1 MDPKNGSLLKIIGV
15 VFSVILLVSIF
26 YIRASR
32 ETHHQRNTY
41 TNFFVFWL
49 SGNLILHG
57 QNPYNPDE
65 WQAGHA
71 ANGYEQPAEEIFL
84 YPLPLAVLL
93 TPLGFFPYEGAS
105 LGWKILSQSLVAIT
119 IFILLHTWQRP
130 AHQRLFVPLVLI
142 CLYDGPV
149 LLTQR
154 SGSMGAV
161 TLLIISIAILLMQK
175 NEHSLLPGFLL
186 AFTMLKPP
194 QGLLILLLIGIWLL
208 ARKDWKV
215 LQGII
220 AGGIV
225 LWLIGASVDLNWV
238 AKFLHSGEAAF
249 DRRLGLHSNVWSF
262 SHLICEKNMACT
274 YGMGAVTALTLLGL
288 TAFYLWKKQAQVTAW
303 EAMNLIIPV
312 GFISTVYLWAYDQ
325 ILYII
330 PIIWIVGT
338 LVLKTKS
345 YVHAFLFLVLL
356 IIYAFFAMERLIALS
371 HDLWSLGNTLI
382 VFAGLLLASLLRE
395 RPEKTKALQ
404 V

>member
-1 MDPKNGSLLKIIGV
+1 MNQRNGLLLKIIGV
-15 VFSVILLVSIF
+15 VFSVILLGSIF

-32 ETHHQRNTY
+32 ETDNQRNTY

-49 SGNLILHG
+49 SGDLILHG
-57 QNPYNPDE
+57 QNPYDPGD

-71 ANGYEQPAEEIFL
+71 ANGYEQPAESIFL

-93 TPLGFFPYEGAS
+93 SPLGFFPYEQAS
-105 LGWKILSQSLVAIT
+105 LGWKFLSQGLVAMA
-119 IFILLHTWQRP
+119 IFILLRTWQRP

-142 CLYDGPV
+142 CLYYGPV

-154 SGSMGAV
+154 SGSMGAI
-161 TLLIISIAILLMQK
+161 TLLIISIVIILMEK
-175 NEHSLLPGFLL
+175 KEHLFLSGFLL

-194 QGLLILLLIGIWLL
+194 QGLLILLLLGIWLL
-208 ARKDWKV
+208 ARKDWKII
-215 LQGII
+215 QGII
-220 AGGIV
+220 TGGIV

-238 AKFLHSGEAAF
+238 TKFLHSGEAAF

-274 YGMGAVTALTLLGL
+274 YGLGAAAALALLGL
-288 TAFYLWKKQAQVTAW
+288 TGFYLWKKQAQVTAW

-325 ILYII
+325 ILYVV

-338 LVLKTKS
+338 LVQKTKS
-345 YVHAFLFLVLL
+345 YVHAFLFLILMIV
-356 IIYAFFAMERLIALS
+356 YAFHAMERLIALS

-382 VFAGLLLASLLRE
+382 VFAGLWLASLLRE
-395 RPEKTKALQ
+395 KPEKIKAVQ
-404 V
+404 A

>member
-1 MDPKNGSLLKIIGV
+1 MNQRNGLLLKIIGV
-15 VFSVILLVSIF
+15 VCSLVMLGSVF

-32 ETHHQRNTY
+32 EAHNQGNTY

-49 SGNLILHG
+49 SGNLILQG
-57 QNPYNPDE
+57 GNPYDPHE

-71 ANGYEQPAEEIFL
+71 ANGYEQPAESIFL

-93 TPLGFFPYEGAS
+93 SPLGVFSYPQAS
-105 LGWKILSQSLVAIT
+105 LGWKILSQSLVAIA
-119 IFILLHTWQRP
+119 IFILLGKWQRP

-142 CLYDGPV
+142 CLYYGPV

-161 TLLIISIAILLMQK
+161 TLLMISIAIVLMQK
-175 NEHSLLPGFLL
+175 NEHSFLTGFLL
-186 AFTMLKPP
+186 AGTMLKPP
-194 QGLLILLLIGIWLL
+194 QGLLILLLIGVWLL
-208 ARKDWKV
+208 ARKDWRII
-215 LQGII
+215 QGIL

-225 LWLIGASVDLNWV
+225 LWLIGASVDFNWV
-238 AKFLHSGEAAF
+238 TKFLHSGEAAF

-262 SHLICEKNMACT
+262 SHLICERNLDCT
-274 YGMGAVTALTLLGL
+274 YGMGAAMALTLLGL
-288 TAFYLWKKQAQVTAW
+288 TGFYLWKKQAQVTAW

-338 LVLKTKS
+338 LVQKTKS
-345 YVHAFLFLVLL
+345 YIHAFLFLVMLN
-356 IIYAFFAMERLIALS
+356 IYAFHAMERLIVLS

-382 VFAGLLLASLLRE
+382 VFSGLLIAALLRE
-395 RPEKTKALQ
+395 KPEKIKAVQ
-404 V
+404 A

>member
-1 MDPKNGSLLKIIGV
+1 MDPKNGSLLKNIGV
-15 VFSVILLVSIF
+15 VFSVILLGSIF

-32 ETHHQRNTY
+32 ETFNQRNTY

-49 SGNLILHG
+49 SGDLILQG
-57 QNPYNPDE
+57 QNPYNADD

-93 TPLGFFPYEGAS
+93 SPLGFFPYEGAS
-105 LGWKILSQSLVAIT
+105 LAWKILSQSLVAIV
-119 IFILLHTWQRP
+119 IFILLRTWQRP

-142 CLYDGPV
+142 CLYYGPV

-154 SGSMGAV
+154 SGSTGAV
-161 TLLIISIAILLMQK
+161 TLLIVSIVIILMLK
-175 NEHSLLPGFLL
+175 NKRPFLSGFLL

-194 QGLLILLLIGIWLL
+194 QGLLILLLLGIWLL
-208 ARKDWKV
+208 ARKDWKTI
-215 LQGII
+215 QGII

-238 AKFLHSGEAAF
+238 TKFLSSGEAAF

-262 SHLICEKNMACT
+262 SHLICEKNITCT
-274 YGMGAVTALTLLGL
+274 YGMGAVAALTLLGL
-288 TAFYLWKKQAQVTAW
+288 AGFYLWKKQAQGTAW

-325 ILYII
+325 ILFII

-338 LVLKTKS
+338 LVQKTKS
-345 YVHAFLFLVLL
+345 YIYAFLFLVIL
-356 IIYAFFAMERLIALS
+356 IAYAFFAMERLIALS

-382 VFAGLLLASLLRE
+382 VFAGLLLASLLAE
-395 RPEKTKALQ
+395 KPEKIKAVQ
-404 V
+404 T

>member
-1 MDPKNGSLLKIIGV
+1 MNPRNGSLLKIIGV
-15 VFSVILLVSIF
+15 VFSVVLLGSIF

-32 ETHHQRNTY
+32 EAHNQRNTY

-57 QNPYNPDE
+57 HNPYHPDD
-65 WQAGHA
+65 WQAGHTL
-71 ANGYEQPAEEIFL
+71 NGYEQPAESIFL

-93 TPLGFFPYEGAS
+93 SPLGLFSYEQAS
-105 LGWKILSQSLVAIT
+105 LGWKILLQSLVAIA
-119 IFILLHTWQRP
+119 IFILLRTWQRP

-142 CLYDGPV
+142 CLYYGPV
-149 LLTQR
+149 LLAQR

-161 TLLIISIAILLMQK
+161 TLLIISIAIILMHK
-175 NEHSLLPGFLL
+175 NENSFLSGILL
-186 AFTMLKPP
+186 ACTMLKPP
-194 QGLLILLLIGIWLL
+194 QGLLILMLIGLWLL
-208 ARKDWKV
+208 TRRDWKA
-215 LQGII
+215 LHGII
-220 AGGIV
+220 VGGIV

-262 SHLICEKNMACT
+262 SHLICGRNMACT

-288 TAFYLWKKQAQVTAW
+288 TGFYLWRKQTQVSAW
-303 EAMNLIIPV
+303 EAMNWIIPV

-338 LVLKTKS
+338 LVQKTKS
-345 YVHAFLFLVLL
+345 YVHAFLFLLLL
-356 IIYAFFAMERLIALS
+356 IVYAFFAMQRLSALS

-382 VFAGLLLASLLRE
+382 VAAGLLLASLLRE
-395 RPEKTKALQ
+395 KPEKLKTVQ
-404 V
+404 T